1 MKHSERLEGYC
12 DISLIKRRLIQLFDG
27 EISVAGMTISNE
39 HLWELGYDGDEPNPH
54 SDNIVMYMQ
63 YLNVLERLK
72 EQAKTMDI

>member
-1 MKHSERLEGYC
+1 
-12 DISLIKRRLIQLFDG
+12 
-27 EISVAGMTISNE
+27 MTISNE

>member
-1 MKHSERLEGYC
+1 MKHSERLEGHC

-27 EISVAGMTISNE
+27 EIAVVRMTVSNE

-54 SDNIVMYMQ
+54 SGNIVMYMQ
-63 YLNVLERLK
+63 YLNVLEQLK